1 VSENLAKL
9 RGWTA
14 IHCPIYLRTMK
25 TLTRKQLEARKAKA
39 VRFTHD
45 VLGDSD
51 RADEI
56 EDESL
61 QEYAESRHI
70 QIVNPKGA
78 RKMPVQTRREL
89 IERIKELE
97 DENESLQDRLQ
108 EISDLASEEDG
119 EEDDQGEE

>member
-1 VSENLAKL
+1 
-9 RGWTA
+9 
-14 IHCPIYLRTMK
+14 MK

-39 VRFTHD
+39 VRFTRD
-45 VLGDSD
+45 VLGDPD
-51 RADEI
+51 RAEEI

-61 QEYAESRHI
+61 EKYAERRHV
-70 QIVNPKGA
+70 QVVNPKGV

-108 EISDLASEEDG
+108 EISDLATEEDG

>member
-1 VSENLAKL
+1 
-9 RGWTA
+9 
-14 IHCPIYLRTMK
+14 MK

>member
-1 VSENLAKL
+1 
-9 RGWTA
+9 
-14 IHCPIYLRTMK
+14 MK
-25 TLTRKQLEARKAKA
+25 TLTSKQLESRKAKA
-39 VRFTHD
+39 VRFTRD
-45 VLGDSD
+45 VLRDVD

-56 EDESL
+56 ADESL
-61 QEYAESRHI
+61 QEYAARRHI

-97 DENESLQDRLQ
+97 DENETLQDRLQ

-119 EEDDQGEE
+119 EEDDQAEE

>member
-1 VSENLAKL
+1 MLS
-9 RGWTA
+9 
-14 IHCPIYLRTMK
+14 YSRTMK
-25 TLTRKQLEARKAKA
+25 ALTRKQVESRKAKA
-39 VRFTHD
+39 VRFTRD
-45 VLGDSD
+45 VLDEPD

-61 QEYAESRHI
+61 EDYAERRHL
-70 QIVNPKGA
+70 QVVNPKGV
-78 RKMPVQTRREL
+78 RKMAVQTRREL

-108 EISDLASEEDG
+108 EISDLASEEDA